1 MTTITIQLDTTTEDV
16 HLEMVKD
23 TPLTANAIC
32 QPELPVI
39 EV

>member
-1 MTTITIQLDTTTEDV
+1 MTMITIHLDTTTEDV
-16 HLEMVKD
+16 HLEMIKD
-23 TPLTANAIC
+23 TPLTSNAVS